1 VRRVAA
7 AAVAFLVA
15 GALVVLARD
24 VHRWQR
30 AVDRGD
36 VRFLVQP
43 TEPRLWVGPESM
55 SGDLARRLLGLD
67 DDLEFRE
74 AERLFVRGHI
84 PASTYELE
92 RRRLTA
98 RGSAVALLDEL
109 ARTDSQ
115 AWRRAREAT
124 LLGLT
129 EFEDAQ
135 GDAENGPA
143 LVQRALRSFRDAART
158 DPGADDAKVDLELL
172 LTLLRPQSRQG
183 REPAGQEGSAGGSGA
198 GLADPG
204 GGY

>member
-1 VRRVAA
+1 MKRIA
-7 AAVAFLVA
+7 AAVVAFLLA
-15 GALVVLARD
+15 GALAMLAHD

-43 TEPRLWVGPESM
+43 TESRLWAGPGGT
-55 SGDLARRLLGLD
+55 SGDLARHLLGLG
-67 DDLEFRE
+67 DDLEFRQ

-84 PASTYELE
+84 PVSTYELE
-92 RRRLTA
+92 LRRLTA

-109 ARTDSQ
+109 ARADSQ
-115 AWRRAREAT
+115 AWRRSREAT

-135 GDAENGPA
+135 GDAENGPV
-143 LVQRALRSFRDAART
+143 LVQRALASFRAAARA
-158 DPGADDAKVDLELL
+158 DPSADDAKADLELL
-172 LTLLRPQSRQG
+172 LTLLRPRTRQG
-183 REPAGQEGSAGGSGA
+183 LEPIGQEGSAGGTGA
-198 GLADPG
+198 GLADTG

>member
-1 VRRVAA
+1 MKRIAVAV
-7 AAVAFLVA
+7 VAFLLA
-15 GALVVLARD
+15 GALAVLARD
-24 VHRWQR
+24 VRRWER

-43 TEPRLWVGPESM
+43 TEPSLWAGPRGT

-67 DDLEFRE
+67 DDLQFRQ

-84 PASTYELE
+84 PVSTYELE
-92 RRRLTA
+92 TRRLTA
-98 RGSAVALLDEL
+98 RGSAVALLDQL
-109 ARTDSQ
+109 AGQDSE

-135 GDAENGPA
+135 GDAENGPV
-143 LVQRALRSFRDAART
+143 LVQRALRSFRSAART
-158 DPGADDAKVDLELL
+158 DRGADDAKANLELL
-172 LTLLRPQSRQG
+172 LTLLRPQERQG
-183 REPAGQEGSAGGSGA
+183 REPVGQEGAAGGSGA
-198 GLADPG
+198 GLAETG